1 MVKRILCVL
10 IGTIAFSLAAFA
22 QTESQHLEFEGFDA
36 VVIEDEFDVT
46 FRESRNYMVDYTVDA
61 ALENNRLVEIYARGN
76 TLYISLNRKGMS
88 SDLKKQYRGRNA
100 GKAVLKAVI
109 YAPSI
114 SSLTVRGK
122 AVFDAAGTEFIGKSM
137 ALTVSDNAKVSGI
150 TINTEELTV
159 DLSKAAEAV
168 VKADVEDIIV
178 RNSGTAILTLNY
190 FASKADIT
198 AGGSSKTSASGDVK
212 SVSVHAKGNPD
223 ISLSGKGDLLK
234 VEGSGTTD
242 FDGVNYTVREAITD
256 MSGSSKAYVS
266 ASEKLSLNLR
276 GGHVVFSGE
285 PVINI
290 LSIKSASVTR
300 LSDEKVR
307 R

>member
-1 MVKRILCVL
+1 
-10 IGTIAFSLAAFA
+10 
-22 QTESQHLEFEGFDA
+22 
-36 VVIEDEFDVT
+36 
-46 FRESRNYMVDYTVDA
+46 
-61 ALENNRLVEIYARGN
+61 
-76 TLYISLNRKGMS
+76 MS

>member
-122 AVFDAAGTEFIGKSM
+122 AVFDAAHGPYRIRQCESQRYYHQYRR
-137 ALTVSDNAKVSGI
+137 AYSRLEQSG
-150 TINTEELTV
+150 
-159 DLSKAAEAV
+159 
-168 VKADVEDIIV
+168 
-178 RNSGTAILTLNY
+178 
-190 FASKADIT
+190 
-198 AGGSSKTSASGDVK
+198 GGRR
-212 SVSVHAKGNPD
+212 KGRC
-223 ISLSGKGDLLK
+223 GRHHC
-234 VEGSGTTD
+234 TQ
-242 FDGVNYTVREAITD
+242 
-256 MSGSSKAYVS
+256 
-266 ASEKLSLNLR
+266 
-276 GGHVVFSGE
+276 
-285 PVINI
+285 
-290 LSIKSASVTR
+290 
-300 LSDEKVR
+300 
-307 R
+307 

>member
-168 VKADVEDIIV
+168 DVATV
-178 RNSGTAILTLNY
+178 PAAIATIASITL
-190 FASKADIT
+190 
-198 AGGSSKTSASGDVK
+198 
-212 SVSVHAKGNPD
+212 
-223 ISLSGKGDLLK
+223 
-234 VEGSGTTD
+234 
-242 FDGVNYTVREAITD
+242 
-256 MSGSSKAYVS
+256 
-266 ASEKLSLNLR
+266 
-276 GGHVVFSGE
+276 
-285 PVINI
+285 
-290 LSIKSASVTR
+290 
-300 LSDEKVR
+300 
-307 R
+307 